1 VFTDLIV
8 ITGIY
13 PPDPGGP
20 AKFASEFSSW
30 CSEKIA
36 KVKVISYFDQATKE
50 GPDSPLAFV
59 GVSRADSILQR
70 YFRMIQIIGRAT
82 KHFSH
87 FLSVGAFLETYIASI
102 IYKFNYVA
110 KVPGDIV
117 WERARN
123 NGITNLDIESFQH
136 SSLPI
141 KYKIFRIFFT
151 RSLLRASKVVVPSQG
166 LFQMCRQWGI
176 PESKLILVR
185 NSVDLEKFSGLSHDL
200 NEFDILTI
208 CRLTPWKGVDE
219 LIQYCAEH
227 KLRLAVAGDGP
238 ERRSLEK
245 LSASLDA
252 DVAFFGDVSENT
264 IIELLQKSR
273 IFVLNSYYEGL
284 PHALVE
290 ARAAGLITVAR
301 DGTGSAE
308 VINDDVDGFLIRD
321 GRSLSETINLALSEP
336 LSASE
341 IGLKAAFDASSRFDK
356 EVNFNTILVTLFG
369 VNE

>member
-1 VFTDLIV
+1 MFTDLIV

-13 PPDPGGP
+13 PPDSGGP

-30 CSEKIA
+30 CLEKIS
-36 KVKVISYFDQATKE
+36 KVKVISYCEQAKTE
-50 GPDSPLAFV
+50 GTNGPLAFV
-59 GVSRADSILQR
+59 GVIRADSILNR
-70 YFRMIQIIGRAT
+70 YFRMIQIIGRDT

-123 NGITNLDIESFQH
+123 NGKTNLDIESFQN

-141 KYKIFRIFFT
+141 KYKIFRLFFT

-227 KLRLAVAGDGP
+227 KLKLAVAGDGP

-264 IIELLQKSR
+264 IIDLLQKSR

-321 GRSLSETINLALSEP
+321 GRSLSETINLALSES
-336 LSASE
+336 LTGSE
-341 IGLKAAFDASSRFDK
+341 IGLKAAFDSSARFDR
-356 EVNFNTILVTLFG
+356 ELNFNTILVTLFG
-369 VNE
+369 VKK